1 MVNVKSKEGERDLML
16 GLLQCVPGVVL
27 KIDREY
33 LGTAPPT
40 VGSGANSE

>member
-27 KIDREY
+27 KIDRIFGY
-33 LGTAPPT
+33 RSTHCR
-40 VGSGANSE
+40 